1 MSRAKTSTVLML
13 LATVAIAAGCTR
25 NDPTAPSEPPQ
36 PALDEHQGGNN

>member
-13 LATVAIAAGCTR
+13 LATVAITAGCTR

-36 PALDEHQGGNN
+36 PAFEHQGGNN